1 MLQLVDAY
9 FKESG
14 MCKIRLKEDIN
25 LLENDFFNEIDT
37 QQIKQLYKYLEESE
51 NLDENAVKEI
61 K

>member
-1 MLQLVDAY
+1 
-9 FKESG
+9 

-25 LLENDFFNEIDT
+25 LLENDFFNEIDI

-51 NLDENAVKEI
+51 SLDENAVKEI

>member
-1 MLQLVDAY
+1 
-9 FKESG
+9 

-25 LLENDFFNEIDT
+25 LLENDFFNEIDN

-51 NLDENAVKEI
+51 SLDENAVKEI

>member
-1 MLQLVDAY
+1 
-9 FKESG
+9 

-37 QQIKQLYKYLEESE
+37 QQIKQLYKYLEDSE

>member
-1 MLQLVDAY
+1 
-9 FKESG
+9 

-25 LLENDFFNEIDT
+25 LLENDCFNEIDT

-51 NLDENAVKEI
+51 SLDENAVKEI

>member
-1 MLQLVDAY
+1 M
-9 FKESG
+9 
-14 MCKIRLKEDIN
+14 RLKEDIN

-51 NLDENAVKEI
+51 SLDENAVNAI

>member
-1 MLQLVDAY
+1 
-9 FKESG
+9 

-51 NLDENAVKEI
+51 SLDENVVKEI

>member
-1 MLQLVDAY
+1 
-9 FKESG
+9 

>member
-1 MLQLVDAY
+1 
-9 FKESG
+9 

-51 NLDENAVKEI
+51 SLDENAVKEI